1 MQLKV
6 QYGIDWEELNDVPK
20 RRYFDLSVDET
31 YSHFR
36 NKSHVTVEACIRYGK
51 MIVPSFTALGM
62 NFYKLIFR
70 WLATDEA
77 ETSGPT
83 TLEVETP
90 SGYGFVQSDAN
101 ELVIKNNYTFIRDV
115 FIGRSKIIW
124 VFDRV
129 IPLLA

>member
-1 MQLKV
+1 MM
-6 QYGIDWEELNDVPK
+6 EEVNI
-20 RRYFDLSVDET
+20 
-31 YSHFR
+31 HF
-36 NKSHVTVEACIRYGK
+36 T
-51 MIVPSFTALGM
+51 T
-62 NFYKLIFR
+62 FR

-77 ETSGPT
+77 KTSGPT

-129 IPLLA
+129 NSFRIF

>member
-1 MQLKV
+1 L
-6 QYGIDWEELNDVPK
+6 I
-20 RRYFDLSVDET
+20 
-31 YSHFR
+31 
-36 NKSHVTVEACIRYGK
+36 
-51 MIVPSFTALGM
+51 TALVDG
-62 NFYKLIFR
+62 LIIEPIIKCR

-77 ETSGPT
+77 KTSGPT

-129 IPLLA
+129 MNTISPRNQLTNNNFEMIRLARSGFVLNIMSIVGFPLPI